1 MSVSND
7 ATNRI
12 PISHRKLRLLT
23 VRIVMNPIRCGGM
36 IGSGAADFLVG
47 LGHNSA
53 SVTEAFSFQAAT
65 SQTPAPCRPRHTS
78 DSGCSWRRC

>member
-36 IGSGAADFLVG
+36 IGSGAADFLWD
-47 LGHNSA
+47 LA
-53 SVTEAFSFQAAT
+53 ITQ
-65 SQTPAPCRPRHTS
+65 PA
-78 DSGCSWRRC
+78 